1 MPFLEMSC
9 VYTKRKDIHKILVI
23 YFDSLRNFY
32 GEVEDL

>member
-9 VYTKRKDIHKILVI
+9 VYTKQNEILVI
-23 YFDSLRNFY
+23 YFDSLQNFY